1 MDKRLKVLWW
11 DGTTIGHLVH
21 RGTLYFA
28 YDPEWIARGL
38 NLSPI
43 NVPFRDAAF
52 TGAKGVEGLPG
63 FLGFVQ
69 K

>member
-52 TGAKGVEGLPG
+52 NGAKGVEGLPG